1 MEGAHSKNFS
11 DWMCDL
17 NLEKNALICQGF
29 DFLFKFFFFCLFV
42 WVCVFNLKA
51 FMQIGS
57 FARKTWTPAQR
68 RLP

>member
-29 DFLFKFFFFCLFV
+29 DFLFKFFFFCFLFV
-42 WVCVFNLKA
+42 CVGVCF
-51 FMQIGS
+51 
-57 FARKTWTPAQR
+57 
-68 RLP
+68 